1 MTEDNE
7 CQNSQ
12 IRKLWA
18 FGRACHGT
26 FPQGL
31 LYSGHDQATVLFQ
44 PCDVIFPRPKR
55 MRKGMIRAVGDLR
68 QILGKKWF
76 KPKLEELKLNLVE
89 SCGCKPDKIRT
100 GQEKSV
106 QKSVLL
112 DVSKTRI
119 RCSDAFPFEH
129 HSTSKWIISSYNMLQ
144 SLQGDV
150 SKFQP
155 PNKGTTFPSAAW
167 DLPRLSFPTPTGVHF
182 PTQPWPLSAKPR
194 LGKWQ
199 WYPAPGQIRQN
210 TELG

>member
-1 MTEDNE
+1 MTEDDE

-76 KPKLEELKLNLVE
+76 KSNLEELKLDLVE

-129 HSTSKWIISSYNMLQ
+129 HSTSKWIISSY
-144 SLQGDV
+144 SLFRVMFRNSNPQ
-150 SKFQP
+150 KKAPHFHPQP
-155 PNKGTTFPSAAW
+155 GTYQ
-167 DLPRLSFPTPTGVHF
+167 PRLSFPTPTGVHF